1 MFGGE
6 LVFFGIGG
14 AAIQPEVEQFM
25 READFPY
32 AIGYG
37 LTETSP
43 LIAGSNPKKMR
54 FRSTGPATVGTE
66 MRIGDPD
73 SKTGVGEVQVRGSHV
88 MMGYYRDQ
96 ESTRNAFTDD
106 GWFRTGDLG
115 VLDEEGNLY
124 IKGRKKNIILGPSG
138 ENIYPEAIES
148 VINRSDMVLES
159 LVYEEQEAIFARI
172 YLDYEKMDQQFA
184 SERLSEMQALAR
196 IQEFLEKLR
205 LQVNDQIP
213 SFSRVS
219 RFIEQR
225 EPFEK
230 TPTQKIKRYLY
241 TSPKRVD

>member
-1 MFGGE
+1 
-6 LVFFGIGG
+6 
-14 AAIQPEVEQFM
+14 M
-25 READFPY
+25 RDAGFPY

-43 LIAGSNPKKMR
+43 LIAGCNPQKTC

-73 SKTGVGEVQVRGSHV
+73 PQSGVGEVQVRGSHV
-88 MMGYYRDQ
+88 MKGYYRDD
-96 ESTRNAFTDD
+96 ESTRSAFTDD

-115 VLDEEGNLY
+115 VLDPEGNLY

-159 LVYEEQEAIFARI
+159 LVFEEQGKITARVV
-172 YLDYEKMDQQFA
+172 LDYEKFDRQFSA
-184 SERLSEMQALAR
+184 DRLSELSVQTR
-196 IQEFLEKLR
+196 IREFLESLR
-205 LQVNDQIP
+205 QQVNDQMP

-241 TSPKRVD
+241 ALPKTEE